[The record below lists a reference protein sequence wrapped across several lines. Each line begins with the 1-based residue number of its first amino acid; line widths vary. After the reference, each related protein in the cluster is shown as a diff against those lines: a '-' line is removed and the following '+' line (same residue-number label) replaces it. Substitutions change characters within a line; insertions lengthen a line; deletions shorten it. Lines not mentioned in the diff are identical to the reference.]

1 MFCSFHLKHIINT
14 NILFSS
20 SLYAMTPLL
29 KQQQDQNKGSN
40 NNNKQKS
47 LKKKMAFFQDI

>member
-1 MFCSFHLKHIINT
+1 VFLKHIINI
-14 NILFSS
+14 NILFIS

-29 KQQQDQNKGSN
+29 KQQQEQNKGS